1 MNTRE
6 SVNPEDAKQKVL
18 RRVVIE
24 DRQRKVLEHAR
35 LSRGYAEDLDP
46 HAHDRETFRLINQ
59 RKDLDGLPEAS
70 YVVPALDEWKHWTK
84 MNDWDSR
91 NGKLEELIGKLRRRE
106 ATPGEIQF
114 LVTVCR
120 PVWAGVAASLRR
132 YGGVDTD
139 PRAAGIHQREE
150 VWRANELDREELDG
164 VIQSALMEALHSC
177 PRKFPRRFF
186 PWLKSTLSHRALDY
200 VLADL
205 TEHNT
210 RLPHD
215 DGIRDV
221 LDRVLGGEG
230 EETGQAF
237 FRSQGSPAY
246 SQWLRT
252 LDLPAIFDLAEEYAT
267 YARIGDACRRAV
279 DRLPGRQRQVVQNHY
294 FEEMTQAEIAKA
306 NGLQESSVRNT
317 HSGALK
323 NLRRDDDL
331 FQVLEAAGKVRDR
344 ARRETLAGAG
354 ALAA

>member
-6 SVNPEDAKQKVL
+6 PANPEEAKQKVL

-35 LSRGYAEDLDP
+35 ISRGYAEDLDP

-59 RKDLDGLPEAS
+59 RKDLDQLPEAS

-84 MNDWDSR
+84 MNDWGSR
-91 NGKLEELIGKLRRRE
+91 NGKLEELIGKLRRKE
-106 ATPGEIQF
+106 TTPGEIQF

-132 YGGVDTD
+132 YGGIDAD
-139 PRAAGIHQREE
+139 PRASGIHQREE
-150 VWRANELDREELDG
+150 VRRANELDREELDG
-164 VIQSALMEALHSC
+164 VIQSALMEAFYSC
-177 PRKFPRRFF
+177 PGKFPRRFF
-186 PWLKSTLSHRALDY
+186 PWLRTTLSHRALDY

-205 TEHNT
+205 TEHDT

-221 LDRVLGGEG
+221 LDRVLSGEG
-230 EETGQAF
+230 RETGQAF
-237 FRSQGSPAY
+237 FRSQGSPAF

-252 LDLPAIFDLAEEYAT
+252 LDLSTIFEFADEYAT
-267 YARIGDACRRAV
+267 YARIGSACRRAV
-279 DRLPGRQRQVVQNHY
+279 ERLPDRQRQVVQNHY
-294 FEEMTQAEIAKA
+294 FEEMTQVEIAKA
-306 NGLQESSVRNT
+306 SGLSGSSVRNS

-344 ARRETLAGAG
+344 ARRE
-354 ALAA
+354 ALAATRAVAA

>member
-1 MNTRE
+1 MRQHVET
-6 SVNPEDAKQKVL
+6 NPEDRKQKVL

-24 DRQRKVLEHAR
+24 DRQQKVLEHAR

-46 HAHDRETFRLINQ
+46 HTHDRETFRLINQ
-59 RKDLDGLPEAS
+59 RKDLDELPEAG

-91 NGKLEELIGKLRRRE
+91 NSKLEELVGKLRRKE
-106 ATPGEIQF
+106 ASSGEIQL

-120 PVWAGVAASLRR
+120 PAWAGVAANLRR
-132 YGGVDTD
+132 YGGVDAD

-150 VWRANELDREELDG
+150 IRRTNELDREELDA
-164 VIQSALMEALHSC
+164 VIQSALMEALYSC
-177 PRKFPRRFF
+177 PRNFPRRFF
-186 PWLKSTLSHRALDY
+186 PWLRKTLSHRALDF

-205 TEHNT
+205 TEHDT

-215 DGIRDV
+215 TGIRDV

-230 EETGQAF
+230 AETGQAF

-252 LDLPAIFDLAEEYAT
+252 LDLPAMFDLAEEYAT
-267 YARIGDACRRAV
+267 YARIGSACRRAV
-279 DRLPGRQRQVVQNHY
+279 DRLPDRQRQVVQNHY
-294 FEEMTQAEIAKA
+294 YEEMTHAEIAKVNRLA
-306 NGLQESSVRNT
+306 DSSVRNS

-323 NLRRDDDL
+323 NLRHDDDL

-344 ARRETLAGAG
+344 ARREAVGGTHAI
-354 ALAA
+354 AA